1 MIFEFNKV
9 TPGLNGKK
17 GLIRSHWRSQASIKD
32 AIHWLILEKK
42 LPRLIGKV
50 KMTYI
55 RCYSGKPMDW
65 DNLAASMK
73 YWKDG
78 LVKST
83 VIQDDSPNFI
93 PEQPRLFQNK
103 VKRGMEK
110 TIIIL
115 EKWEGKDEK
124 RREELLTRLEKRLDI
139 SGLL

>member
-1 MIFEFNKV
+1 
-9 TPGLNGKK
+9 
-17 GLIRSHWRSQASIKD
+17 
-32 AIHWLILEKK
+32 
-42 LPRLIGKV
+42 
-50 KMTYI
+50 
-55 RCYSGKPMDW
+55 MDW